1 MGKHTPGPWFVNGK
15 ESIKVTGNMNVIQTH
30 SSDGLGYHVAYAS
43 GWVDDKETAE
53 EARCNANLIA
63 SAPDLLE
70 ALEGIIADE
79 GRGWAAINP
88 PRTEAAK
95 AAIAKAKGES

>member
-1 MGKHTPGPWFVNGK
+1 MGKHTAGPWFVNGK

-70 ALEGIIADE
+70 ALEAIIYE
-79 GRGWAAINP
+79 GGTLAYSSSHPVAIAAV
-88 PRTEAAK
+88 
-95 AAIAKAKGES
+95 AAIARAKGES